1 MYTVRLIKYL
11 CRQVAGHVT
20 APLRGHIQSMQSR
33 SNSFQ
38 QATLRADSY
47 RQAIPLTART
57 DSYGLIQT
65 GYPSGG
71 LLLVSQHS
79 VCIPG
84 VTGHV
89 TAPLRGLEQPG
100 YTSYSSY
107 RLIWTHTDRLPLWRT
122 CTHLSALSMHSRRH
136 RSHVRSRYYHKRLHT
151 CGDLSITPKFNVAP
165 QQRPLF
171 IYFNIYHLGFIQII
185 ACVSSD
191 VSIISSHHSTSAS
204 FHFCAY

>member
-1 MYTVRLIKYL
+1 VPSGRRSRDGTLTRSYTVHAISFQLVPAGYSL
-11 CRQVAGHVT
+11 CR
-20 APLRGHIQSMQSR
+20 
-33 SNSFQ
+33 
-38 QATLRADSY
+38 
-47 RQAIPLTART
+47 
-57 DSYGLIQT
+57 LIQT
-65 GYPSGG
+65 
-71 LLLVSQHS
+71 
-79 VCIPG
+79 
-84 VTGHV
+84 
-89 TAPLRGLEQPG
+89 G

-107 RLIWTHTDRLPLWRT
+107 RLIWTHTDRLPLRRT
-122 CTHLSALSMHSRRH
+122 CTRLSALSMHSRRH

-151 CGDLSITPKFNVAP
+151 CGDLSITPKFSVAP